1 MTAATVAALF
11 VVWAIAVVSPGPDVV
26 VVLQRSLAGRR
37 HGVATAVGI
46 VAGLSV
52 WLAAAFAGVATLV
65 RVYPQ
70 VMTVLQVAG
79 GVLLAALGVLGLRGW
94 WRARAAPPSPATP
107 PAPPSRAAPPS
118 SPTSTPP
125 APLSPAVPPAP
136 PPHEDPLPGLGIRY
150 RDRDSESAGRV
161 ADRRAGG
168 TALLPRADFVR
179 GLLTNLANPKALVF
193 FGAVLTPFLRGEV
206 SVIASV
212 GIVAAM
218 IAVAL
223 TWFGGLALIASHR
236 VVNERVG
243 RLLPGVDLV
252 ASGLFVGV
260 GVAFV
265 IGALV

>member
-1 MTAATVAALF
+1 MTAASVAALF

-52 WLAAAFAGVATLV
+52 WLVAAFAGVATLV

-70 VMTVLQVAG
+70 VMAVLQVAG
-79 GVLLAALGVLGLRGW
+79 GLLLAVLGVLGLRGW
-94 WRARAAPPSPATP
+94 WLARAAANPAGPPLP
-107 PAPPSRAAPPS
+107 PAP
-118 SPTSTPP
+118 
-125 APLSPAVPPAP
+125 
-136 PPHEDPLPGLGIRY
+136 EDPLPGPAIRY
-150 RDRDSESAGRV
+150 RDTGSESAGRV
-161 ADRRAGG
+161 ADQPAGSAAPLQRAGG
-168 TALLPRADFVR
+168 AALLPRADFVR

-193 FGAVLTPFLRGEV
+193 FGAVLTPFLSGEV
-206 SVIASV
+206 SLAASV
-212 GIVAAM
+212 GIVAGM

-243 RLLPGVDLV
+243 TLLPGVDFV
-252 ASGLFVGV
+252 ASVLFVGV

>member
-1 MTAATVAALF
+1 MTAASVAALF
-11 VVWAIAVVSPGPDVV
+11 GVWVIAVVSPGPDVV

-37 HGVATAVGI
+37 HGLATAVGI
-46 VAGLSV
+46 VVGLSV

-79 GVLLAALGVLGLRGW
+79 GLLLAALGVLGLRGW
-94 WRARAAPPSPATP
+94 WRARAAARASAPTPALDPVATAPVAHGDPPTGS
-107 PAPPSRAAPPS
+107 
-118 SPTSTPP
+118 
-125 APLSPAVPPAP
+125 
-136 PPHEDPLPGLGIRY
+136 G
-150 RDRDSESAGRV
+150 
-161 ADRRAGG
+161 
-168 TALLPRADFVR
+168 ADFAR

-206 SVIASV
+206 SVVASV
-212 GIVAAM
+212 GIVAGM

-223 TWFGGLALIASHR
+223 AWFGGLALIASHR

-243 RLLPGVDLV
+243 RLLPWVDLV

>member
-1 MTAATVAALF
+1 MTAAAVTALF
-11 VVWAIAVVSPGPDVV
+11 AVWVVAVISPGPDVV

-52 WLAAAFAGVATLV
+52 WLVAAFAGVAALV

-70 VMTVLQVAG
+70 VMVALQVAG
-79 GVLLAALGVLGLRGW
+79 GLLLATLGVLGLRGW
-94 WRARAAPPSPATP
+94 WRSRAIPPGRATP
-107 PAPPSRAAPPS
+107 PTHSTAP
-118 SPTSTPP
+118 
-125 APLSPAVPPAP
+125 
-136 PPHEDPLPGLGIRY
+136 
-150 RDRDSESAGRV
+150 
-161 ADRRAGG
+161 GG
-168 TALLPRADFVR
+168 GGGALLPRADFLR

-206 SVIASV
+206 SVVASV
-212 GIVAAM
+212 GIVAGL

-223 TWFGGLALIASHR
+223 AWFGGLALVASHR
-236 VVNERVG
+236 VVNERMG
-243 RLLPGVDLV
+243 RLLRWVDLV
-252 ASGLFVGV
+252 ASALFVVV